1 MAPLE
6 FTLKPS
12 LQGEQQQLM
21 EGYKKVDLRGFTR

>member
-12 LQGEQQQLM
+12 LQGERLQPM
-21 EGYKKVDLRGFTR
+21 EGYKKVDFLAFTR